1 VGFLIIIIIMV
12 CILFIVF
19 LYGTDI
25 GYKHGQIDAIN
36 GNIHY
41 YLIKQSNGEMKW
53 VKQ

>member
-1 VGFLIIIIIMV
+1 MV
-12 CILFIVF
+12 CILFIAF
-19 LYGTDI
+19 SCGTDI

-41 YLIKQSNGEMKW
+41 YLVKQSNGEMKW

>member
-1 VGFLIIIIIMV
+1 VGFSIIIIIMV
-12 CILFIVF
+12 CILFIAF
-19 LYGTDI
+19 SCGTDI

-41 YLIKQSNGEMKW
+41 YLVKQSNGEMKW